1 MRLSKDNVERI
12 QRALEGLLS
21 AEENER
27 FQADVVR
34 DPELRAAYVERLWLH
49 SSLSSEK
56 DRLPEVFEGEPLEER
71 KIVRFWPS
79 IWSSILTGA
88 AAACLTLGAL
98 FLGFGKPALLQNH
111 VAVLVQAD
119 NCKWAGSDL
128 PTAIHSRLGSGT
140 LALVEGIATLR
151 FKNGATICIEAPTT
165 LQILTSMHCRLI
177 EGSLTADIPEP
188 AHGFTVDTP
197 DLKVIDWGTKFGVTA
212 GSTGHSQVRV
222 FEGEV
227 EVAGSSKVKNQR
239 LHKGQGIHVDSGY
252 SSPEQ
257 EPARGQQVQD
267 TNGWTSIPTSF
278 GKGKDGYVRRGDD
291 GGPMGFNPLLLVK
304 HSDLERSYKNERRII
319 LTFDVSQ
326 VTPGSLTE
334 AQLFLDPKPS
344 GFGFPSLVPDSR
356 FAVYGI
362 TQESLDEWDEGGLR
376 WGTLPASTESG
387 PDPQASRKL
396 AEFWIPRGGSG
407 SVTVRSEELA
417 TFLRTRTN
425 GLASFLIV
433 RETGESDPSGLV
445 HGFASKEYPG
455 ATPPTL
461 RVR

>member
-1 MRLSKDNVERI
+1 
-12 QRALEGLLS
+12 
-21 AEENER
+21 
-27 FQADVVR
+27 
-34 DPELRAAYVERLWLH
+34 
-49 SSLSSEK
+49 
-56 DRLPEVFEGEPLEER
+56 
-71 KIVRFWPS
+71 
-79 IWSSILTGA
+79 
-88 AAACLTLGAL
+88 
-98 FLGFGKPALLQNH
+98 
-111 VAVLVQAD
+111 
-119 NCKWAGSDL
+119 
-128 PTAIHSRLGSGT
+128 
-140 LALVEGIATLR
+140 
-151 FKNGATICIEAPTT
+151 
-165 LQILTSMHCRLI
+165 
-177 EGSLTADIPEP
+177 
-188 AHGFTVDTP
+188 
-197 DLKVIDWGTKFGVTA
+197 
-212 GSTGHSQVRV
+212 
-222 FEGEV
+222 
-227 EVAGSSKVKNQR
+227 
-239 LHKGQGIHVDSGY
+239 
-252 SSPEQ
+252 
-257 EPARGQQVQD
+257 
-267 TNGWTSIPTSF
+267 
-278 GKGKDGYVRRGDD
+278 
-291 GGPMGFNPLLLVK
+291 MGFNPLLLVK

-362 TQESLDEWDEGGLR
+362 TQEALDEWDEGGLR